1 MQNGVDINFHARVL
15 PFFWRKK
22 KNEKSDNLL
31 ECWELIIAIG
41 KGESNLSKIED
52 IRRRRKIAHSKLL
65 ALGSKVY
72 EKFIQLEE
80 TTYADGAL
88 KKKDK
93 ELIAIGIAV
102 VTNCESCMEWHI
114 SEAVKSGATFREI
127 LEAIEVGIEFGGGR
141 ATVSAR
147 FALEVMDDFSK
158 KAKS

>member
-1 MQNGVDINFHARVL
+1 M
-15 PFFWRKK
+15 
-22 KNEKSDNLL
+22 
-31 ECWELIIAIG
+31 G
-41 KGESNLSKIED
+41 KVESNLSKIEE

-65 ALGSKVY
+65 SLRSKVY
-72 EKFIQLEE
+72 EKFVKLEE

-114 SEAVKSGATFREI
+114 SEAIKSGATFREV

-147 FALEVMDDFSK
+147 FALEVMDALSK
-158 KAKS
+158 KAKG